1 MSNIFV
7 PRTTAPALDDL
18 NYISHYAP
26 FNGYNYC
33 IIIDSATG
41 YVMPNCTGYAW
52 GRWRELLGSYHNLSR
67 GNASVWYGNT
77 SDGYQRG
84 QTAKIAA
91 VACWS
96 GGSDGAGHVGIV
108 EDIDSTGFW
117 MSNSAYQSY
126 MFRYQHITGNFF
138 QSGYT
143 FQGFIYYPEEFLE
156 AWMLNMKRKRKM
168 KVVII

>member
-1 MSNIFV
+1 MSSIFV

-41 YVMPNCTGYAW
+41 YTMPNCTGYAW
-52 GRWRELLGSYHNLSR
+52 GRWREVLGAYHNLSR

-77 SDGYQRG
+77 ADGYERG
-84 QTAKIAA
+84 QTPKLMA

-96 GGSDGAGHVGIV
+96 GGSDNAGHVAVIENIV
-108 EDIDSTGFW
+108 DNNHYYISQ
-117 MSNSAYQSY
+117 SAYNSY
-126 MFRYQHITGNFF
+126 MFRYTLITNNFF

-143 FQGFIYYPEEFLE
+143 FQGFIYFPDDLMDIDTFS
-156 AWMLNMKRKRKM
+156 AIIKKKRRHLL
-168 KVVII
+168 